1 MVEQRIFNTLHR
13 NNGRE
18 LSLDM
23 GFDQD
28 WRDYRPE
35 IIIPARSQGKASD
48 EHSILKGLQIGHL
61 VRVLQSPYMG
71 EIGTVTSMPGEL
83 RQLESGLWMPGVMV
97 ELPDGHTIYV
107 PIANLEH
114 LG

>member
-1 MVEQRIFNTLHR
+1 V
-13 NNGRE
+13 
-18 LSLDM
+18 
-23 GFDQD
+23 
-28 WRDYRPE
+28 
-35 IIIPARSQGKASD
+35 
-48 EHSILKGLQIGHL
+48 GHL

-71 EIGTVTSMPGEL
+71 DIGTVATMSGEL

-97 ELPDGHTIYV
+97 DMPDGESIYV